1 MQDNAPLYFAKQT
14 IAYFA
19 KKGYKDTEVMELFSA
34 FPDIKPR
41 KKLNIIKRN
50 VYKDLVTISDK

>member
-19 KKGYKDTEVMELFSA
+19 KKGYKDTEVMELFSVKEMYTK
-34 FPDIKPR
+34 I
-41 KKLNIIKRN
+41 
-50 VYKDLVTISDK
+50 